1 MAIVRWMAVAVAAV
15 AAMTSLT
22 ACGGDEETPMQA
34 TLTNDGCTY
43 RGDTKAE
50 AGRFTIEVKN
60 ETPQGANFALLR
72 LADGYTASTIKPIL
86 AKETAWVHSLSNSEL
101 RRMQRGQRLLQHP
114 HPDLPQI
121 FDFQHGGSFTEV
133 GVGDSSQLPGVGAP
147 AGNYALI
154 CRTFEYVGPLLPDIW
169 QEQYVAS
176 PIEVTGALPGVST
189 AK

>member
-101 RRMQRGQRLLQHP
+101 RRMQRGQRPLQHP

-154 CRTFEYVGPLLPDIW
+154 CRAFEYVGPLLPDIW

-176 PIEVTGALPGVST
+176 PIEVTGVLPGVST
-189 AK
+189 P

>member
-1 MAIVRWMAVAVAAV
+1 MTIVRWMAVAVATVTAIL
-15 AAMTSLT
+15 SLT
-22 ACGGDEETPMQA
+22 ACTGDDDTPMQA

-43 RGDTKAE
+43 RGDTKAA

-60 ETPQGANFALLR
+60 ETPQGASFALLR
-72 LADGYTASTIKPIL
+72 LADGYTAATIEPIL

-121 FDFQHGGSFTEV
+121 FDFQHGGSATEV
-133 GVGDSSQLPGVGAP
+133 GVGETSDLPGVGAP
-147 AGNYALI
+147 AGKYALI
-154 CRTFEYVGPLLPDIW
+154 CRAFEYVGPLLPDIW

-176 PIEVTGALPGVST
+176 PIEVTGVLPGVST
-189 AK
+189 P